1 MNRSDLS
8 MKDRAS
14 YIKLMVE
21 NGIYNLNSIRTIYN
35 SFAEGGPIKAMRA
48 TPTLKKKS
56 WETDEEYKE
65 RILSIV
71 NKKIQNFNSTVVEKE
86 DIK

>member
-1 MNRSDLS
+1 MNWSDLS

-48 TPTLKKKS
+48 TPTLN
-56 WETDEEYKE
+56 W
-65 RILSIV
+65 
-71 NKKIQNFNSTVVEKE
+71 NCW
-86 DIK
+86 

>member
-1 MNRSDLS
+1 MNWSDLS

-35 SFAEGGPIKAMRA
+35 SFAGEVLLR
-48 TPTLKKKS
+48 
-56 WETDEEYKE
+56 
-65 RILSIV
+65 
-71 NKKIQNFNSTVVEKE
+71 Q
-86 DIK
+86 